1 MNNFKEIIGGVT
13 AAKGFEAAGIYCGI
27 RKAKKDIAI
36 IRSVVPAKVAA
47 VFTLNK
53 TLAAPVVLDKLI
65 LKRSNRCSAVIIN
78 SGNAN
83 ACTGEKGFGDAER
96 MIELT
101 AESLNIPKDEVLVA
115 STGVIGQYL
124 PMNVIETGIAEVA
137 VMLSSDGSDDA
148 AEAIMTTD
156 TFAKSCTV
164 SFEIGGKQIIIGG
177 IAKGSG
183 MIEPNMATML
193 AFMTSDANIEDSLLQ
208 NVFRKGI
215 NRSFNCISVDGDMS
229 TNDMAVILVNGLA
242 ENSEIVEGTPE
253 AMLFESALDH
263 VVITL
268 AKMIARDG
276 EGATKLVEI
285 EVTGAASHKD
295 AVMAA
300 RSVANSNLVK
310 TAIHGEDANWGR
322 ILAALGYSGVDI
334 FPEQIE
340 LTMNDLPILG
350 KGYTILIDEIKAK
363 AALSEKNISLSINL
377 NQGTDSATFWT
388 CDLTKEYIHIN
399 ASYRS

>member
-1 MNNFKEIIGGVT
+1 
-13 AAKGFEAAGIYCGI
+13 
-27 RKAKKDIAI
+27 
-36 IRSVVPAKVAA
+36 
-47 VFTLNK
+47 
-53 TLAAPVVLDKLI
+53 
-65 LKRSNRCSAVIIN
+65 
-78 SGNAN
+78 
-83 ACTGEKGFGDAER
+83 

-101 AESLNIPKDEVLVA
+101 ATSIGVPNDEVLVA

-124 PMNVIETGIAEVA
+124 PMEAIESGISQVA
-137 VMLSSDGSDDA
+137 AILSRTGSDAA

-156 TFAKSCTV
+156 TFAKQCTV
-164 SFEIGGKQIIIGG
+164 SFQISGKEVIIGG

-193 AFMTSDANIEDSLLQ
+193 AFITTDANIDESFLQ
-208 NVFRKGI
+208 KTFRSGI

-229 TNDMAVILVNGLA
+229 TNDMAVLLANGLA
-242 ENSEIVEGTPE
+242 ENAEITEGTE
-253 AMLFESALDH
+253 EGKLFETALDF

-285 EVTGAASHKD
+285 EVKGAASTGD

-334 FPEQIE
+334 HPEQIE
-340 LTMNDLPILG
+340 LSMNGLPILG
-350 KGYTILIDEIKAK
+350 KGYTILIDEVKAK
-363 AALSEKNISLSINL
+363 VALAKKEVLLSINL
-377 NQGTDSATFWT
+377 NQGNENAVFWT
-388 CDLTKEYIHIN
+388 CDLTKEYININ

>member
-1 MNNFKEIIGGVT
+1 MKNFTEISGGVT
-13 AAKGFEAAGIYCGI
+13 AAKGFEAAGVYCGI

-36 IRSVVPAKVAA
+36 IRSIIPAKVAA

-53 TLAAPVVLDKLI
+53 TLAAPVVLDKII
-65 LKRSNRCSAVIIN
+65 LKKSDSCSAIVVN

-83 ACTGEKGFGDAER
+83 ACTGERGFGDAER
-96 MIELT
+96 MVELT
-101 AESLNIPKDEVLVA
+101 AESLGVPKNEVLVA

-124 PMNVIETGIAEVA
+124 PMDVIEIGIPQVA
-137 VMLSSDGSDDA
+137 AQLSANGNDDA

-156 TFAKSCTV
+156 TFAKKCTV
-164 SFEIGGKQIIIGG
+164 SFEIGGKKVIIGG

-193 AFMTSDANIEDSLLQ
+193 AFITTDANIEDSLLQ
-208 NVFRKGI
+208 KVFRRGI
-215 NRSFNCISVDGDMS
+215 NRSFNRISVDGDMS
-229 TNDMAVILVNGLA
+229 TNDMAVIFANGLA
-242 ENSEIVEGTPE
+242 GNTEITDGTEE
-253 AMLFESALDH
+253 AVLFESALDH

-285 EVTGAASHKD
+285 EVKGAASHSD

-322 ILAALGYSGVDI
+322 ILAALGYSGVDL

-340 LTMNDLPILG
+340 LSMNDLPILG
-350 KGYTILIDEIKAK
+350 KGYTILIDEAKAK
-363 AALSEKNISLSINL
+363 AALSGKDISFSIDL
-377 NQGTDSATFWT
+377 NQGTDRAIFWT
-388 CDLTKEYIHIN
+388 CDLTKEYININ